1 VTKLTHIGRD
11 GRARMVAIDR
21 KPVTARFAVAAA
33 EVSMKPATLREI
45 RAGRTKKGNVIET
58 ARIAGIS
65 AAKQTSSLIPLCHPI
80 ALTNVSVDI
89 TARPPR
95 TLAIRA
101 RADAVDRTGV
111 EMEALTAAAVAGL
124 TIYDMVKALDR
135 DVEIRRLRLLEKAG
149 GKSGHFMRVEK
160 RKRK

>member
-1 VTKLTHIGRD
+1 MGKLTHIGRD
-11 GRARMVAIDR
+11 GRARMVPIDE

-33 EVSMKPATLREI
+33 EVAMKPATLRAI

-65 AAKQTSSLIPLCHPI
+65 AAKQTSGLIPLCHPI
-80 ALTNVSVDI
+80 ALTNVTVDI
-89 TARPPR
+89 TVRTPR
-95 TLAIRA
+95 TIEIVA
-101 RADAVDRTGV
+101 RTEALDRTGV

-135 DVEIRRLRLLEKAG
+135 DVEIRKLRLLEKAG
-149 GKSGHFMRVEK
+149 GKSGHYMRIEK
-160 RKRK
+160 RKR